1 MNVLNY
7 INNETTTVN
16 SIELPFNESYELFK
30 NKLNVYVNTDKDYDN
45 CYLLKTDEEKSNL
58 ENKAVRDC
66 QGLILEKDTN
76 KILCY
81 PHSRCYRFEDFKY
94 DGNWDNVII
103 NHLNDGTRIH
113 VWWNE
118 TYKQWI
124 VSTGGCINAKKANW
138 AHPKTFWESFTEV
151 LNKYPNSSLYSTII
165 KNEDKMIKSMT
176 YMFMLCTKEQKNI
189 IEYKDN
195 KLIHTGSRC
204 NVTGNYINYDLG
216 IPKPELVSKEDFD
229 MVRSIMEGSDPDRL
243 NTNNFG
249 YIITLE
255 DNTRYKIEMSKLKYL
270 KELKGNNRD
279 MTYHMLCLNKEN
291 KINEFL
297 SHFPEYESMW
307 KRILSGITH
316 ISKQIFH
323 QYHQK
328 YVKKQTVKFSPQ
340 YYPTIIKL
348 HEDYMKSRK
357 PTTPDMVYSLVN
369 SYPSNLLTSLIK
381 SL

>member
-1 MNVLNY
+1 
-7 INNETTTVN
+7 
-16 SIELPFNESYELFK
+16 
-30 NKLNVYVNTDKDYDN
+30 
-45 CYLLKTDEEKSNL
+45 
-58 ENKAVRDC
+58 
-66 QGLILEKDTN
+66 
-76 KILCY
+76 
-81 PHSRCYRFEDFKY
+81 
-94 DGNWDNVII
+94 
-103 NHLNDGTRIH
+103 
-113 VWWNE
+113 
-118 TYKQWI
+118 
-124 VSTGGCINAKKANW
+124 
-138 AHPKTFWESFTEV
+138 
-151 LNKYPNSSLYSTII
+151 
-165 KNEDKMIKSMT
+165 
-176 YMFMLCTKEQKNI
+176 MLCSKDQKNI

-204 NVTGNYINYDLG
+204 NITGNYINFDLG
-216 IPKPELVSKEDFD
+216 IPKPELVSKEDFN
-229 MVRSIMEGSDPDRL
+229 MVRSIMEGSEPDRL
-243 NTNNFG
+243 NNNNFG

-297 SHFPEYESMW
+297 NHFPEYEPMW
-307 KRILSGITH
+307 KGILSGITH

-328 YVKKQTVKFSPQ
+328 YVKKEVVTFTSQ